1 MSFMFRLP
9 VVFIFSVL
17 LLSLSGCG
25 VFSWFESEDDVNTL
39 NLAKELL
46 KSQLDEHGEP
56 KNVKLPVR
64 VHYTTTHK
72 PMIDKELL
80 VEFEFITEEALPVLR
95 FAATTSDGL
104 ELVDND
110 IEPVY
115 KTLVARQVIKTDMTV
130 IPTTENKFYIN
141 LFVITE
147 IGEDKR
153 AKHIKIPI
161 AVGDYSL
168 SDNPPPRQ

>member
-1 MSFMFRLP
+1 MPPMYYRLRL
-9 VVFIFSVL
+9 VFIFAVL

-25 VFSWFESEDDVNTL
+25 IFSLFADDDVNTL
-39 NLAKELL
+39 NLANELL

-56 KNVKLPVR
+56 RNIKLPVR

-72 PMIDKELL
+72 PMIDKKLL
-80 VEFEFITEEALPVLR
+80 VEFEFITEEALPILR
-95 FAATTSDGL
+95 FAMTTSDGL
-104 ELVDND
+104 ELVDNNV
-110 IEPVY
+110 ESLY
-115 KTLVARQVIKTDMTV
+115 ETLVARQVIKADIKV

-141 LFVITE
+141 LYVVTE
-147 IGEDKR
+147 VGEDKR

>member
-1 MSFMFRLP
+1 MFRTRTYLLIISLIITLP
-9 VVFIFSVL
+9 GCSIFS
-17 LLSLSGCG
+17 
-25 VFSWFESEDDVNTL
+25 FSDDDINTL

-56 KNVKLPVR
+56 KKIDLPVR

-72 PMIDKELL
+72 PMIDRELL
-80 VEFEFITEEALPVLR
+80 VEFEFITEQALPVLR
-95 FAATTSDGL
+95 FAVTTSDGL

-115 KTLVARQVIKTDMTV
+115 RALKTRAVIKSRVEVM
-130 IPTTENKFYIN
+130 PTSENKFYLN
-141 LFVITE
+141 VFVVTE
-147 IGEDKR
+147 VGEDRR